1 MDFYSLVSGLAGGG
15 VVGLIA
21 AVIAMVAIGYV
32 RRLIAKNDD
41 LMERQTTEFRH
52 QLRAIGARLDAHIRE
67 DRSQAILN
75 ELKNITAAQASQNAL
90 TAAMSGEIK
99 KLLVSDAEQR
109 GKLESL
115 DRYIKGVD
123 DDLREHKRNHNH
135 R

>member
-21 AVIAMVAIGYV
+21 AVISMVAIGYV

-41 LMERQTTEFRH
+41 LMERQTAEFRR
-52 QLRAIGARLDAHIRE
+52 QLRGIGARLDAHIRE

-123 DDLREHKRNHNH
+123 DDLREHKRNH

>member
-1 MDFYSLVSGLAGGG
+1 MDLNALIYGMAGGG
-15 VVGLIA
+15 VVGLIS
-21 AVIAMVAIGYV
+21 VVSVRVAIAYV
-32 RRLIAKNDD
+32 KRLIAKNDD
-41 LMERQTTEFRH
+41 LMERQTAEFRH
-52 QLRAIGARLDAHIRE
+52 QLREIGARLDAHIRE

-123 DDLREHKRNHNH
+123 DDLREHKRNH

>member
-1 MDFYSLVSGLAGGG
+1 MDIYSLISGLAGGG

-21 AVIAMVAIGYV
+21 SAIAMVAISYV
-32 RRLIAKNDD
+32 KRLIRRNDE
-41 LMERQTTEFRH
+41 LMESQAADFRH
-52 QLRAIGARLDAHIRE
+52 QLREFNARLDAHIRE

-75 ELKNITAAQASQNAL
+75 ELKNISGTLASQSAM
-90 TAAMSGEIK
+90 TTAMSGEIK
-99 KLLVSDAEQR
+99 KLLVSDAAQG

-123 DDLREHKRNHNH
+123 EDLREHKRNH